1 MKQSKIKM
9 VEIKLSELIPDPE
22 NARKHDSENI
32 MAIAASLQ
40 QFKQRK
46 PIVVD
51 ADGIIRAGN
60 GTFLAAVELGWD
72 SLMAIM
78 WDDLKDAEA
87 KGYALADNKTGD
99 LSEFIPSML
108 STILDEVKE
117 AGVPMQGMG
126 FDLEDYHVTKT
137 EKPDEDI
144 TPELFERHDYMVFV
158 FDNEL
163 DFQVAEQ
170 RFGLKT
176 MKSKKMGSSTI
187 IHRGKGRVLTGKKL
201 LEMTNQLSG

>member
-9 VEIKLSELIPDPE
+9 VEIELSDLIPDPQ
-22 NARKHDSENI
+22 NARKHDNDNI

-40 QFKQRK
+40 QFQQRK

-60 GTFLAAVELGWD
+60 GTYLAAVELGWE
-72 SLMAIM
+72 SLLAIR

-87 KGYALADNKTGD
+87 KGYALADNQTGD
-99 LSEFIPSML
+99 LSSFIPSMV
-108 STILDEVKE
+108 STILEEVGE
-117 AGVPMQGMG
+117 AGIPMQGMG
-126 FDLEDYHVTKT
+126 FDLEDHTSTKVD
-137 EKPDEDI
+137 EKPDEEI

-176 MKSKKMGSSTI
+176 VKSTKMGSSTI

-201 LEMTNQLSG
+201 LEMTNEN

>member
-1 MKQSKIKM
+1 MFHVKQSKIKM
-9 VEIKLSELIPDPE
+9 VEISLSDLIPDPQ
-22 NARKHDSENI
+22 NARKHDRQNI

-60 GTFLAAVELGWD
+60 GTYLAAVELGWE
-72 SLMAIM
+72 SLLAIR
-78 WDDLKDAEA
+78 WNDLKDAEA

-99 LSEFIPSML
+99 LSSFIPSML
-108 STILDEVKE
+108 DSILEEVIE
-117 AGVPMQGMG
+117 AGIPLESMG
-126 FDLEDYHVTKT
+126 FDEPEFRVRNA
-137 EKPDEDI
+137 KPQQEI
-144 TPELFERHDYMVFV
+144 SPELFERHDYMVFV
-158 FDNEL
+158 FDNDL

-176 MKSKKMGSSTI
+176 VKSKKMGSSTI
-187 IHRGKGRVLTGKKL
+187 IHSGKSRVLTGKKL
-201 LEMTNQLSG
+201 LEMTNE